1 MARRRYLSTEISID
15 KAVNRLAREHG
26 DFAALLYTW
35 MIPHAEDDATLTGDP
50 EELMLSVVPGRRDK
64 DVADVEAALAAM
76 HDLGLIIWHREAKIV
91 EFPPAS
97 FYKYQTYI
105 ARDKRRTTPISTQ
118 QRETP
123 ELTDEQRAPATNAA
137 SPSPS
142 PSPSPTQDDDD
153 RAPAREE
160 SEAPDP
166 KTECLA
172 LIARRRPDWILS
184 GERYREFLSYEDRL
198 PWDVIRTAVDKTLAA
213 GARDLKYCLRIL
225 EGYVEQRVQTVAD
238 VQALDAEFER
248 RKLQRARDAPSRDR
262 GGHRSNVILR
272 REKKDDSYYEVVFKR
287 YDDESPP
294 EGSHRESWSGDR
306 GRDHEPVAAGT
317 DARV

>member
-123 ELTDEQRAPATNAA
+123 KLTDEQRAPATNAA

-142 PSPSPTQDDDD
+142 PSPSPSMKAVGGSGGETASQQ
-153 RAPAREE
+153 PAVPITDYERNCLNVLMSVKDYPFDFEKDLDMTRTFMVEFPMLDIYAEYQRWREYKRDKPLKKRSSPRLQLRNWME
-160 SEAPDP
+160 
-166 KTECLA
+166 KGQKF
-172 LIARRRPDWILS
+172 LI
-184 GERYREFLSYEDRL
+184 
-198 PWDVIRTAVDKTLAA
+198 
-213 GARDLKYCLRIL
+213 
-225 EGYVEQRVQTVAD
+225 EQGV
-238 VQALDAEFER
+238 
-248 RKLQRARDAPSRDR
+248 
-262 GGHRSNVILR
+262 RSNER
-272 REKKDDSYYEVVFKR
+272 ADR
-287 YDDESPP
+287 
-294 EGSHRESWSGDR
+294 SHK
-306 GRDHEPVAAGT
+306 GRAGT
-317 DARV
+317 WTSLESIVIDGAGNEASPAG